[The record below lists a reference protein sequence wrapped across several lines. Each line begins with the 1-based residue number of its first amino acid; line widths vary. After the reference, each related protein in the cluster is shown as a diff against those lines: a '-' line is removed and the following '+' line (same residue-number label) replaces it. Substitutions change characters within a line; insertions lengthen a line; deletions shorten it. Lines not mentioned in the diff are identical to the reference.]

1 MSGAEV
7 VEPAASCDGAKID
20 STVTGAVVHAICVI
34 SVCRSCRSLRLV
46 KKGRQSWVE
55 RHHESE
61 SQDFFFSFVEVS
73 GREKVKNGREK
84 FEWEGWQPR
93 ERDGRF

>member
-1 MSGAEV
+1 MRV
-7 VEPAASCDGAKID
+7 RVKI
-20 STVTGAVVHAICVI
+20 
-34 SVCRSCRSLRLV
+34 
-46 KKGRQSWVE
+46 
-55 RHHESE
+55 
-61 SQDFFFSFVEVS
+61 FFFSFVEVS